1 MKAHPYFSDIRFW
14 IVVFFI
20 IRLIGI
26 TNPPLEVEH
35 NWRQTTVTMV
45 ARNFLEV
52 DNNIF
57 YPRID
62 FAGDKTGITGME
74 FPMLNYMIYGVAEI
88 FGYQHWYGRLINLI
102 VSSFGLWFFY
112 RLVSLFFKESVS
124 FYATLVLS
132 VSLWFQFSRKIMP
145 DTFAMSLII
154 AGIYFGFKFLNNK
167 NSKSIWKAALAYFLL
182 VLLGVLAKL
191 PSGYLL
197 IVFVFPIIDASIAI
211 QRKVLFVFLSVVAL
225 MPALWWYFYWVP
237 FLVETYG
244 FWHFFMGKSIT
255 LGLQEIITHG
265 QATAQKF
272 YDTALKFIGFG
283 LLVWGMF
290 AAYHQKER
298 RIFWILAVTLCSFSI
313 VILKAGYTFPH
324 HSYYIIPFVPVMALV
339 AGFGLSSIH
348 NKKLR
353 IFLMTAIAI
362 EGIANQQHDF
372 FLKPS
377 SQQLLNLESDLNQIS
392 QPNDLIAIN
401 SGDVPTPMYFAHRKG
416 WIIHQDDLL
425 NVSYLNEMKSKG
437 LKFVVVLNNNPTR
450 WNPNHL
456 GQLILKK
463 EGYCIYSM

>member
-1 MKAHPYFSDIRFW
+1 VKALHYTSDIRFW

-20 IRLIGI
+20 TRLIGI

-74 FPMLNYMIYGVAEI
+74 FPLLNYMIYGVAEI
-88 FGYQHWYGRLINLI
+88 FDYQHWYGRLINLI
-102 VSSFGLWFFY
+102 VSSLGLWYFY
-112 RLVSLFFKESVS
+112 RLVSLFFKESIS
-124 FYATLVLS
+124 FFATLVLS
-132 VSLWFQFSRKIMP
+132 VSIWFQFSRKIMP

-154 AGIYFGFKFLNNK
+154 AGIYYGFKFL
-167 NSKSIWKAALAYFLL
+167 KSQKQLAMRKEALAFFLL

-197 IVFVFPIIDASIAI
+197 VVFVFPIFDASIDYK
-211 QRKVLFVFLSVVAL
+211 RKLLFLCLSVLAL
-225 MPALWWYFYWVP
+225 IPAICWYFYWVP

-255 LGLQEIITHG
+255 LGFQEIISHG

-272 YDTALKFIGFG
+272 YDTALKFIGFA
-283 LLVWGMF
+283 LFLWGMIK
-290 AAYHQKER
+290 AYQLKEK
-298 RIFWILAVTLCSFSI
+298 RIFWILLVTFFSFSI

-339 AGFGLSSIH
+339 AGFGLSSID

-372 FLKPS
+372 FLKPN

-401 SGDVPTPMYFAHRKG
+401 SGDVPSPMYFAHRKG

-425 NVSYLNEMKSKG
+425 NASYLKDLKSKG
-437 LKFVVVLNNNPTR
+437 LKFIVVLNNNPMKF
-450 WNPNHL
+450 NPNHL
-456 GQLILKK
+456 GQLLLKK

>member
-1 MKAHPYFSDIRFW
+1 MKAFPYFSDIRFW

-57 YPRID
+57 YPRVD

-74 FPMLNYMIYGVAEI
+74 FPLLNYMIYGTAEI

-102 VSSFGLWFFY
+102 ASSFGLWFFY

-132 VSLWFQFSRKIMP
+132 VSIWFQFSRKIMP

-154 AGIYFGFKFLNNK
+154 AGIYFGFKFLKSQNP
-167 NSKSIWKAALAYFLL
+167 KSIWKEALAFFLL

-197 IVFVFPIIDASIAI
+197 IVFVFPIFDSTIAV
-211 QRKVLFVFLSVVAL
+211 QRKVLFVCISGLVLV
-225 MPALWWYFYWVP
+225 PAVCWYFYWVP

-255 LGLQEIITHG
+255 MGFQEIITNG

-283 LLVWGMF
+283 LFVWGMLT
-290 AAYHQKER
+290 AYQQKEK
-298 RIFWILAVTLCSFSI
+298 RIFWILTVTICSFSI

-339 AGFGLSSIH
+339 AGFGLSSID

-377 SQQLLNLESDLNQIS
+377 SQHLLNLESDLNQIS

-401 SGDVPTPMYFAHRKG
+401 SGDVPTPMYFSHRKG
-416 WIIHQDDLL
+416 WILNQEDLL
-425 NVSYLNEMKSKG
+425 NVSYLEDLKSKG
-437 LKFVVVLNNNPTR
+437 VKFVVVLNNNQTNF
-450 WNPNHL
+450 NPNLL
-456 GQLILKK
+456 GQLIMKK
-463 EGYCIYSM
+463 EGYSIYSK

>member
-1 MKAHPYFSDIRFW
+1 VKAFPYFSDIRFW

-57 YPRID
+57 YPRVD

-74 FPMLNYMIYGVAEI
+74 FPLLNYMIYGTAEI

-102 VSSFGLWFFY
+102 ASSFGLWFFY

-132 VSLWFQFSRKIMP
+132 VSIWFQFSRKIMP

-154 AGIYFGFKFLNNK
+154 AGIYYGFKFL
-167 NSKSIWKAALAYFLL
+167 KSQNPLVVKKEALLYFLL
-182 VLLGVLAKL
+182 ILLGVLAKL

-197 IVFVFPIIDASIAI
+197 IVFVFPIFDSTIAV
-211 QRKVLFVFLSVVAL
+211 QRKVLFVCISGLVLV
-225 MPALWWYFYWVP
+225 PAVCWYFYWVP

-255 LGLQEIITHG
+255 MGFQEIITNG

-283 LLVWGMF
+283 LFVWGMLT
-290 AAYHQKER
+290 AYQQKEK
-298 RIFWILAVTLCSFSI
+298 RIFWILTVTICSFSI

-339 AGFGLSSIH
+339 AGFGLSSID
-348 NKKLR
+348 NKKVR
-353 IFLMTAIAI
+353 IFLMTAIVI

-377 SQQLLNLESDLNQIS
+377 SQHLLNLESDLNQIS

-401 SGDVPTPMYFAHRKG
+401 SGDVPTPMYFSHRKG
-416 WIIHQDDLL
+416 WILNQEDLL
-425 NVSYLNEMKSKG
+425 NVSYLEDLKSKG
-437 LKFVVVLNNNPTR
+437 VKFVVVLNNNQTNF
-450 WNPNHL
+450 NPNLL
-456 GQLILKK
+456 GQLIMKK
-463 EGYCIYSM
+463 EGYSIYSK

>member
-1 MKAHPYFSDIRFW
+1 MKAFPYFSDIRFW
-14 IVVFFI
+14 IVVFLI

-45 ARNFLEV
+45 ARNFLEL

-74 FPMLNYMIYGVAEI
+74 FPLLNYMIYGVAEI
-88 FGYQHWYGRLINLI
+88 FGYQHWYGRLINLF
-102 VSSFGLWFFY
+102 VSSIGLWFFY

-124 FYATLVLS
+124 FNATLVLS
-132 VSLWFQFSRKIMP
+132 VSIWFQFSRKIMP

-154 AGIYFGFKFLNNK
+154 AGIYYGFKFL
-167 NSKSIWKAALAYFLL
+167 KSQNPLAMRKEALAYFLL
-182 VLLGVLAKL
+182 ILLGVLAKL

-197 IVFVFPIIDASIAI
+197 IVFVFPIFDSTIAVK
-211 QRKVLFVFLSVVAL
+211 RKVLFVCLSGLAL
-225 MPALWWYFYWVP
+225 VPALWWYFYWVP
-237 FLVETYG
+237 FLVESYG

-255 LGLQEIITHG
+255 MGFKEIIAHG

-283 LLVWGMF
+283 LFVWGIIM
-290 AAYHQKER
+290 AYQKRES
-298 RIFWILAVTLCSFSI
+298 RIFWILVFTLSTFSI

-324 HSYYIIPFVPVMALV
+324 HNYYIIPFVPVMALV
-339 AGFGLSSIH
+339 AGFGLSSID
-348 NKKLR
+348 NKKVR
-353 IFLMTAIAI
+353 IFLVTAIAI

-377 SQQLLNLESDLNQIS
+377 SQQLLNLESDLDQIS
-392 QPNDLIAIN
+392 QPNDFIAIN

-416 WIIHQDDLL
+416 WILHQEDLL
-425 NVSYLNEMKSKG
+425 NLSYLEDMKSKG
-437 LKFVVVLNNNPTR
+437 LKFVVVLNNNQTKFISD
-450 WNPNHL
+450 HL
-456 GQLILKK
+456 GSLVLEK
-463 EGYCIYSM
+463 EGYSIYAR